1 MKKYAAFIY
10 SLVLISFFAC
20 GNADRR
26 GTSNEDTA
34 VEEGVEITPLEI
46 HEVMKLDENGAESP
60 ALTIDIS
67 LSTIKAK
74 EKEAT
79 DNINQAIAYT
89 LFESDSSDIKGAC
102 IEFIANCKNEYM
114 EMKPDYINSR
124 SDAPWFNNYYN
135 MSCEVETGYK
145 GILNYVIFNEVYTG
159 GAHPNSYYTAL
170 NFDTST
176 GKEVV
181 LQEIFKDDWETRVTQ
196 ELVVELAN
204 HFKVEPVTEVVVR
217 GYLINDFYIS
227 NNFILGKDKIT
238 FIYNRY
244 DIAPYA
250 AGEIMLD
257 IEYNRLK
264 DVLK

>member
-20 GNADRR
+20 HNADKK
-26 GTSNEDTA
+26 TVPNEET
-34 VEEGVEITPLEI
+34 VTENGIEITPLEI
-46 HEVMKLDENGAESP
+46 HEIIKLDENGAESP

-74 EKEAT
+74 GKEAT

-89 LFESDSSDIKGAC
+89 LFESDSSDLKAAC
-102 IEFIANCKNEYM
+102 NDFISDCKNEYM
-114 EMKPDYINSR
+114 EMKSDYINSR
-124 SDAPWFNNYYN
+124 SDAPWFNNYHN
-135 MSCEVETGYK
+135 MSCEVENGYK

-176 GKEVV
+176 GKEIV
-181 LQEIFKDDWETRVTQ
+181 LQDIFKENYETRITQ

-227 NNFILGKDKIT
+227 NNFILGKEKIT

-257 IEYNRLK
+257 IDYKRLK
-264 DVLK
+264 DILK

>member
-20 GNADRR
+20 NGGEKNRTA
-26 GTSNEDTA
+26 NE
-34 VEEGVEITPLEI
+34 ECIIENGIEITPLEL
-46 HEVMKLDENGAESP
+46 HETFKLDDNGADSP
-60 ALTIDIS
+60 TLTIDIS
-67 LSTIKAK
+67 LSVIKTK

-89 LFESDSSDIKGAC
+89 LFESDSSDLKVAC
-102 IEFIANCKNEYM
+102 NNFITNCKEEYM
-114 EMKPDYINSR
+114 EMKSDYINSR

-135 MSCEVETGYK
+135 MSSEVEDGYK
-145 GILNYVIFNEVYTG
+145 GVLNYVIFHEIYTG

-170 NFDTST
+170 NFDPST
-176 GKEVV
+176 GREVM
-181 LQEIFKDDWETRVTQ
+181 LQEIFKENYETRLTQ

-227 NNFILGKDKIT
+227 NNFILGKEKIT

-257 IEYNRLK
+257 INYNRLK